1 MANFSNNVL
10 QITGAV
16 QHKRGTAAA
25 LAASNYIPQAGEII
39 GATDTGEIKF
49 GDGVHTWSELPTSDE
64 TEIIDNYNSTSATVG
79 LSAAKGKDL
88 NDRLSEFEEIAGI
101 DCGEITAP

>member
-1 MANFSNNVL
+1 MANFKNKIL
-10 QITGAV
+10 ELAGAV
-16 QHKRGTAAA
+16 QHKRATAEV
-25 LAASNYIPQAGEII
+25 LAASDYVPKAGEII

-49 GDGVHTWSELPTSDE
+49 GDGIHTWSELPSSDA
-64 TEIIDNYNSTSATVG
+64 TEIIDNYNSTSATAG

-88 NDRLSEFEEIAGI
+88 NERLSEFEEIAGI